1 MKKKTP
7 LKLNKVTQDLFQS
20 TGWICD
26 VTENYNPFAGKT
38 KDLFGFID
46 LLATCPN
53 SQRCVAIQTTTFG
66 ERLKRLNKIAGLV
79 EAYLWL
85 LAGNEIWIVHWKE
98 QKIGNEKPTLTP
110 DIMPVEKKDF
120 WPTIADTA
128 LRRWEKVA
136 ESYRISLSDK
146 DRNPQIRLI
155 SDNIKCLTAQ
165 KEDDAKCITT
175 QRTDEPKCLTLQKNP
190 APSQDVQS

>member
-20 TGWICD
+20 NEWICD

-53 SQRCVAIQTTTFG
+53 SQRVVAIQTTTFG
-66 ERLKRLNKIAGLV
+66 ERNKRLQKIIGLV

-98 QKIGNEKPTLTP
+98 EKIGNEKPSLTP
-110 DIMPVEKKDF
+110 GIIIVEKKHF
-120 WPTIADTA
+120 WPTVADTA
-128 LRRWEKVA
+128 LKRWAKVA
-136 ESYRISLSDK
+136 QTYMQALTDK

-155 SDNIKCLTAQ
+155 SDNIKCLT
-165 KEDDAKCITT
+165 
-175 QRTDEPKCLTLQKNP
+175 LQKNL
-190 APSQDVQS
+190 APNQDVQS